1 MSKIKADTIFI
12 FSLVESTSIF
22 SCETAI
28 IFAIKDLFYSFFFF
42 FISHRFILRI
52 FIRKWAGEGNKD
64 E

>member
-28 IFAIKDLFYSFFFF
+28 IFAIKDLFYSFFFL
-42 FISHRFILRI
+42 ISHRFILRI